1 MIFIIQLTTL
11 HNQQQ
16 MNIIKRDTAIIL
28 VQESSTGTVMLCKDS
43 DSRLFFSD
51 EACFLFFRAKELHC
65 NTYLV

>member
-16 MNIIKRDTAIIL
+16 MNIIKRYTAIIL

-43 DSRLFFSD
+43 DS
-51 EACFLFFRAKELHC
+51 
-65 NTYLV
+65 